1 MRMLKIAQ
9 YQKFKS
15 KSFTLKK
22 DAKEWLRKFKKA
34 NNLGEDKYKV
44 ETNFNAGDP
53 QPWEAQILKKI

>member
-1 MRMLKIAQ
+1 MAS

-15 KSFTLKK
+15 KSFLLKK

-53 QPWEAQILKKI
+53 QPWQAVILKKM

>member
-1 MRMLKIAQ
+1 MAS

-15 KSFTLKK
+15 KSFLLKK

-53 QPWEAQILKKI
+53 QPWEAIILKKM

>member
-1 MRMLKIAQ
+1 MAS

-15 KSFTLKK
+15 KSFPLKK

-53 QPWEAQILKKI
+53 QPWQAVILKKM